1 MGSKDAFKHFNRL
14 VECTN
19 DAISM
24 KWITYLN
31 IKIDHLTFEL
41 KGQHIWVR
49 YKDHA
54 TFEAFFVVQ
63 IVYAKAMVEVEF

>member
-1 MGSKDAFKHFNRL
+1 
-14 VECTN
+14 
-19 DAISM
+19 M

-41 KGQHIWVR
+41 KGQHIWAR